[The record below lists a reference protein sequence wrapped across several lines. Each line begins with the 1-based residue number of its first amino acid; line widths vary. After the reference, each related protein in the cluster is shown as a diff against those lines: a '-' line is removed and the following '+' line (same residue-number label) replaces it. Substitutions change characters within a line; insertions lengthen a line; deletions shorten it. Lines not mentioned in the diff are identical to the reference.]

1 MIADHLLF
9 NGPCQ
14 PEVEDF
20 DKPVGAN
27 HHILRLNVS
36 MHYACAMGGG
46 QCFRDLEGD
55 AQRFCQ
61 TQFPV
66 CDPLPESFAVHKFGS
81 NEMEILNSPDLVNG
95 KDIGMIE
102 RRGGSSLSLEALNLI
117 VVLGKPA
124 GQDLDCDLAV
134 EHQVMREVYLAHSTG
149 AEQGLNI
156 IVSDSTTD

>member
-9 NGPCQ
+9 NGPGQ

-27 HHILRLNVS
+27 HHILRVYVS
-36 MHYACAMGGG
+36 MHYAGAMGGG
-46 QCFRDLEGD
+46 QGFGDLKGD
-55 AQRFCQ
+55 AQRFCE
-61 TQFPV
+61 TQMPV
-66 CDPLPESFAVHKFGS
+66 CDPLPESFAVHEFGS
-81 NEMEILNSPDLVNG
+81 NEVQILNSPDLVNG

-102 RRGGSSLSLEALNLI
+102 RRGGSSLSLKALNLI
-117 VVLGKPA
+117 VVLGEPA
-124 GQDLDCDLAV
+124 GQDLDSDSAV
-134 EHQVMREVYLAHSTG
+134 EHQVVREVYLAHSTG